1 MNIQIYM
8 SGRNFDSQKSERYFK
23 ERRIKYQA
31 IDIRKYGLSK
41 GEFQSIRQAVGLE
54 AMIDK
59 QAKAYGT
66 LNMAYLGLGSVAE
79 EVLIKHPE
87 LYRTPI
93 VRSGR
98 QATVGYQPEIWASW
112 T

>member
-1 MNIQIYM
+1 MNIQIYIN
-8 SGRNFDSQKSERYFK
+8 RKNFDAQKAERYFK

-31 IDIRKYGLSK
+31 IDILRYGLSK
-41 GEFQSIRQAVGLE
+41 GEFQSVKQAVGLE

-59 QAKAYGT
+59 QAKAYGP

-79 EVLIKHPE
+79 EVLFNHPE

-93 VRSGR
+93 VRNGR
-98 QATVGYQPEIWASW
+98 QATIGYQPEVWAAW
-112 T
+112 E